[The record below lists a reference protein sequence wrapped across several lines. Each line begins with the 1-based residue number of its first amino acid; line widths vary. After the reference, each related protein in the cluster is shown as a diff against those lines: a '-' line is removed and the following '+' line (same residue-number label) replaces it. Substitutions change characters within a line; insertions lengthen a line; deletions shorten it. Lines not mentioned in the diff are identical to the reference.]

1 VALTSRSLSSCKFE
15 PRCSQASQT
24 GQNLIH
30 HASRGYRILIF
41 AREKKTLNSFTLP
54 FTYLGQATS
63 VSHESERPIKMVW
76 QLNHPMPAEMF
87 ENCRKG
93 G

>member
-1 VALTSRSLSSCKFE
+1 MSSFEPSLSSFA
-15 PRCSQASQT
+15 PAPT
-24 GQNLIH
+24 QN
-30 HASRGYRILIF
+30 
-41 AREKKTLNSFTLP
+41 NFTLP
-54 FTYLGQATS
+54 FTYLGQANY

-76 QLNHPMPAEMF
+76 RLDHPMPAEMF